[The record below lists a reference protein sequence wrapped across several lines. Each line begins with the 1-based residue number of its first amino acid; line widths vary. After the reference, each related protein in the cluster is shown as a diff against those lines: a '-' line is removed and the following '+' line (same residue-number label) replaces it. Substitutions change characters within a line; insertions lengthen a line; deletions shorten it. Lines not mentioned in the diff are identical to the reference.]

1 MAVYILVLV
10 FIWWKTSRGETK
22 EGFLIADRNV
32 WFWKMLLSRAAGII
46 GVWVFIT
53 IWGFGYQ
60 YWWAVF
66 SYVLWAILWYLV
78 FAWWWVPKILEWA
91 KEGKFYTIWDYV
103 YSRLWSINAKRIT
116 DSIIVFIWLLWWLVQ
131 IVWWA
136 KVVSYFW
143 WIDYWI
149 ALLIT
154 WIVIW
159 VYLIIWWFKAV
170 LATDGIQLIII
181 LLLWL
186 TVWRISWN
194 NAWVIEWMT
203 TLDTLWPL
211 LIVWFFL
218 YGIFEPYAN
227 SMLYQ
232 LCYAAKTKVIAQK
245 SIALAWIPNAL
256 IATAVIAMWIAVNAH
271 FPWIDPDIAF
281 LVWIR
286 EFLNPALVS
295 LAVVMLFAWMMS
307 SLDSLIY
314 SISSHFWFLF
324 HKNDDEELVYYM
336 KGYIAVVIL
345 VLLCAWMIWRDL
357 IAISVLVAA
366 LSAWLLPTSMIS
378 LMKNNP
384 TKQKFYG
391 ALCWASIWS
400 IAWIGIL
407 WIDPK
412 MFVIVLA
419 WAWIWLFIW
428 TLLSRKNKQWA

>member
-10 FIWWKTSRGETK
+10 FVWWKTSRGETK
-22 EGFLIADRNV
+22 EWFLIADRNV
-32 WFWKMLLSRAAGII
+32 GFWKMLLSRAAGII
-46 GVWVFIT
+46 WVGVFIT
-53 IWGFGYQ
+53 IWWFGYQ

-66 SYVLWAILWYLV
+66 SYVLWAILWYLI
-78 FAWWWVPKILEWA
+78 FAWRWVPRILEWA
-91 KEGKFYTIWDYV
+91 KENKFYTIGDYV

-116 DSIIVFIWLLWWLVQ
+116 DGVVVFIWLLWWLVQ

-136 KVVSYFW
+136 KVVSYFG

-149 ALLIT
+149 GLLIT

-159 VYLIIWWFKAV
+159 IYLIIWWFKAV
-170 LATDGIQLIII
+170 LATDWIQLVII

-186 TVWRISWN
+186 TVGWISRN
-194 NAWVIEWMT
+194 NAWVVAWMT
-203 TLDTLWPL
+203 TLNTLGPL

-218 YGIFEPYAN
+218 YWIFEPYAN

-232 LCYAAKTKVIAQK
+232 LCYAAKTKTIAQK
-245 SIALAWIPNAL
+245 SIALAWIPNAM
-256 IATAVIAMWIAVNAH
+256 IATAVIAMGIAVNAY
-271 FPWIDPDIAF
+271 FPWIDPDLAF
-281 LVWIR
+281 LVWVR

-314 SISSHFWFLF
+314 SISSHFGFLF
-324 HKNDDEELVYYM
+324 HKSDDEDLVYFM
-336 KGYIAVVIL
+336 KWYIAVVIL

-378 LMKNNP
+378 LMKKNP
-384 TKQKFYG
+384 TKKKFYWAFIG
-391 ALCWASIWS
+391 ASIWT
-400 IAWIGIL
+400 IL
-407 WIDPK
+407 WIWLMGIDPK
-412 MFVIVLA
+412 MFVTILVC
-419 WAWIWLFIW
+419 AWIGLGVW
-428 TLLSRKNKQWA
+428 TLLSRKKQWV